1 MNKKL
6 TLILFG
12 IFFLSISSFAF
23 SEIVECNDLLE
34 AQSYIDE
41 KTHVFYAVDEVLL
54 QGTTTVS
61 RAAFFD
67 VLKEELLH
75 EGYDPDQIANKLY
88 TTWVNVQKLAEVRPS
103 GPDVYS
109 FIETLNSKQIPAFA
123 LTNRGPRLAYRTLD
137 QLHAQE
143 LYFNLPSEYQHNNLF
158 EDNLAIYFEGMLFVH
173 PVCNKGE
180 YLLKLIDFLEIEPE
194 KIVCIDF
201 ELIHL
206 VHLQQALDERGIAFT
221 GIYLNR
227 VRSQLTDWDI
237 QIGKLQLDYLEKIL
251 PNDLAKSV
259 VDHQES

>member
-12 IFFLSISSFAF
+12 MFFFSISSFAF
-23 SEIVECNDLLE
+23 SEIVECSDLLE

-41 KTHVFYAVDEVLL
+41 KTHVLYEIDEILL
-54 QGTTTVS
+54 EGTTVVS
-61 RAAFFD
+61 RTAFFD

-88 TTWVNVQKLAEVRPS
+88 ASWVNVHKLAEVNS
-103 GPDVYS
+103 CGPDVDS
-109 FIETLNSKQIPAFA
+109 FIESLNSKQIPAVA

-143 LYFNLPSEYQHNNLF
+143 LYFNLPPEHQHNHLF
-158 EDNLAIYFEGMLFVH
+158 EDNLAIYFEGMLFIH

-180 YLLKLIDFLEIEPE
+180 YLLKLLDYLEIEPE
-194 KIVCIDF
+194 KIVCIDH

-206 VHLQQALDERGIAFT
+206 VHLQQALDERGINFT

-237 QIGKLQLDYLEKIL
+237 QIGKLQLQYLEKIL
-251 PNDLAKSV
+251 PNNLAKSV
-259 VDHQES
+259 VDSQEN